1 MVKALEDII
10 AKSSSIVFFG
20 GAGVSTESGIPDF
33 RSVDGLYHQKYDYP
47 PETILSHTFWEKKP
61 EEFYRF
67 YRDKLIVKGAKPNAA
82 HLRLAKLEQQGKLR
96 AVVTQNIDGLHQAA
110 GSKTV
115 YELHGSTLR
124 NYCTRCGK
132 FYDVDFIANSNG
144 VPRCTECGGIVKPD
158 VVLYEEGLDEQT
170 MENAVNA
177 IRNILAIWAYYKGL
191 DFQYLYADGIT
202 GYELKFTTFQVGI
215 GIYSVQIIVCVAFVA
230 VLLLSHIRYKKLQK
244 GGA

>member
-47 PETILSHTFWEKKP
+47 PETILSHTFWEENP

-67 YRDKLIVKGAKPNAA
+67 YRDKL
-82 HLRLAKLEQQGKLR
+82 
-96 AVVTQNIDGLHQAA
+96 NIDGLHQAA

-132 FYDVDFIANSNG
+132 FYDVDFIANSTG

-158 VVLYEEGLDEQT
+158 VVLYEEGLDEQVLSG
-170 MENAVNA
+170 AVDA
-177 IRNILAIWAYYKGL
+177 IRHADTLIIGGTSLVVYPAAGL
-191 DFQYLYADGIT
+191 MPLPTCA
-202 GYELKFTTFQVGI
+202 
-215 GIYSVQIIVCVAFVA
+215 
-230 VLLLSHIRYKKLQK
+230 LQSPS
-244 GGA
+244 GRC